1 MLQCNIWTIS
11 PGFKKKMNLSNIFSR
26 FTVKVKNRYPDLHV
40 QRTKMWHL
48 PKNWHKNCTEPGMC
62 IQRPIPTLAAGILVI
77 LTSGL
82 TAPAQAM
89 PTKPTIYEANSKTC
103 RQAVHRT
110 ERALRLPTGIMQ
122 AISLAESGRWDKSS
136 RSHFAW
142 PWTVMAH
149 GKGRFYPSKAAAI
162 AAVRKL
168 QADGLK
174 NIDVGCMQV
183 NLKYHPK
190 AFDSLEDAFDPAINA
205 RYAAGLFAKL
215 RKANKSIIRA
225 VAHYHSTTRAR
236 NRPYTKKVVRL
247 WNQERRRFFAEEREK
262 KLAAWRAVREQRKA
276 AKLAKSPAARKA
288 AQKARTLA
296 SAGAR

>member
-1 MLQCNIWTIS
+1 MLQCNVWMTP
-11 PGFKKKMNLSNIFSR
+11 PGIKKKISLCNIFLG
-26 FTVKVKNRYPDLHV
+26 FTVKVKNRYPDSHV
-40 QRTKMWHL
+40 QRTRIQH
-48 PKNWHKNCTEPGMC
+48 PPEIWHKNCTEPGMC
-62 IQRPIPTLAAGILVI
+62 IQRPILTLAAGILVV
-77 LTSGL
+77 LTTGL
-82 TAPAQAM
+82 NASAQAM
-89 PTKPTIYEANSKTC
+89 PTKSAICAANLETC
-103 RQAVHRT
+103 RQAVHHT

-122 AISLAESGRWDKSS
+122 AISLAESCRWDKFS

-162 AAVRKL
+162 AAVRRL

-205 RYAAGLFAKL
+205 RYASGLFAKL
-215 RKANKSIIRA
+215 REANKSLIRA
-225 VAHYHSTTRAR
+225 VARYHSTTRAR

-262 KLAAWRAVREQRKA
+262 KLAA
-276 AKLAKSPAARKA
+276 
-288 AQKARTLA
+288 
-296 SAGAR
+296 